1 MKYCDQCGR
10 PLKDE
15 ADFCD
20 FCGRECKSPSK
31 RRKPSN
37 KNYKLW
43 KKSGFKRFTAVLAA
57 AAICITCIAATVV
70 FRHKDQLSPVKNA
83 EEAITQLEK
92 LGKEFGYENALS
104 ELTEKSTT
112 TIDGDSYYRLQ
123 QNYKG
128 IPVYG
133 RTVVYAADEKGAPLS
148 ITGNVADVSVNI
160 DMTPT
165 VTQEQ
170 VENNLFSYVA
180 SVFKIEGDFDLTVE
194 KLEDS
199 SLCIYLTQEDGS
211 WHLAYT
217 FPVSIKNENNTY
229 AYDAVV
235 DAQKGEILQC
245 YSTVYTEMVSVNYQE
260 TDNSFQDVEINRQK
274 DDRGMIYYVL
284 EDVKRNI
291 RIYDANGETVNYEIY
306 DVSNKLVTNL
316 KLAHA
321 EELQTIWLPKEKV
334 AVPISYSEPPE
345 FDIKALRLM
354 SNLQTTYD
362 FYKGVLHI
370 DGVETSNLTT
380 WIDGFYNNDDSTF
393 CWGNGDYHMPDM
405 MLSFGITDNLSL
417 DTVAHEYTHA
427 VERRRSQMAY
437 QGESGAI
444 MEALSDI
451 FGELTELN
459 AEGICDWKHNGGARD
474 IICPGNST
482 EGYNRRHPTVYKGND
497 WWDTSNISYDHGG
510 VHINSTVV
518 SHAAYLM
525 SESGNGNL
533 RMNELA
539 RLWYR
544 AMLMMPSDCDFAE
557 CRTLVEL
564 AGKSMNLSD
573 SQIQCIQD
581 AFDAVGIPDEEAV
594 DYEINTDSTLCVY
607 GADSDLYADYTIQIE
622 GKRLTNE
629 KIKDLNKEELGLPL
643 YIVRFM
649 KASFTGYSDSI
660 EVSAAEA
667 VKLILPAGTYTITL
681 QDNMKT
687 DRSYT
692 FKVSVKS
699 VGGLD
704 NLDIYTDFGK
714 VRLLRQADTYVNGIL
729 DSVTDFRYNEKG
741 LITEVTNHYFGEK
754 NSESCVTYVYD
765 DENRMTESSEYKG
778 SEKKWQKTSQY
789 TYDDMGRLARYDYKA
804 APEWRGTTTYEYDA
818 QGKLIRIKLESWK
831 GNETAKQEILPDED
845 GHLVRH
851 KVYNDNGKSYELYDE
866 YRSEVIH
873 DGEYE
878 PFTIYELILVQTG
891 ERGNGVTA
899 TLEDVMGNE
908 ICSFPSYSADP
919 ELITDD
925 EGYLVRINGEP
936 RYAWDYEYTYLF
948 LYDGDEALGRHPEG
962 ILDSGG

>member
-128 IPVYG
+128 IPVFG

-217 FPVSIKNENNTY
+217 FPVNIKNENNTY

-235 DAQKGEILQC
+235 DAKKGEILQC

-260 TDNSFQDVEINRQK
+260 TDNSFQDIEINRQK
-274 DDRGMIYYVL
+274 DDKGMIYYVL

-306 DVSNKLVTNL
+306 DASNKLVTNL
-316 KLAHA
+316 KLAQA
-321 EELQTIWLPKEKV
+321 EELQTVWLPKEKIEM
-334 AVPISYSEPPE
+334 PISYSEPPA
-345 FDIKALRLM
+345 FDCDIEALRLL

-370 DGVETSNLTT
+370 DGVETSSLTT
-380 WIDGFYNNDDSTF
+380 WIDGFYNNNGNTS
-393 CWGNGDYHMPDM
+393 CWKNGDYHMPDM
-405 MLSFGITDNLSL
+405 MLSFKIGDKLNL

-427 VERRRSQMAY
+427 VERRRRSQMAY

-451 FGELTELN
+451 FGELTEFN

-482 EGYNRRHPTVYKGND
+482 EGNNRRHPTVYKGND
-497 WWDTSNISYDHGG
+497 WWDTSYISFDYGG

-533 RMNELA
+533 GMNELA

-544 AMLMMPSDCDFAE
+544 AMLMMPSDCNFAE

-573 SQIQCIQD
+573 QQIQCIQE

-607 GADSDLYADYTIQIE
+607 GADSELYGDYTIQIV
-622 GKRLTNE
+622 GKPLAVTGRE
-629 KIKDLNKEELGLPL
+629 RYSREELGFPL
-643 YIVRFM
+643 WLTKGRLSEYSESIV
-649 KASFTGYSDSI
+649 
-660 EVSAAEA
+660 VSAAEA
-667 VKLILPAGTYTITL
+667 VKLNLPAGKYRITL
-681 QDNMKT
+681 QDNSKSG
-687 DRSYT
+687 RSYS
-692 FKVSVKS
+692 FRVSVGS
-699 VGGLD
+699 TGGLD

-729 DSVTDFRYNEKG
+729 DSVTDFHYNEKG

-919 ELITDD
+919 ELVTDD